1 MTRWNRKSDDLE
13 GQLRMSRPEPPAH
26 FIKSLSARIGE
37 ATHEQG
43 RHAAFRR
50 GFAVAVTVAVFG
62 ALASFGGL
70 SYAASGAAHGVKAV
84 KTAVTSSH
92 PRVAKETPAGNQYA
106 EKKTTICHHAGPRQR
121 VTITVANAALPAHL
135 AHGDTIGPCS

>member
-13 GQLRMSRPEPPAH
+13 GELRMSRPEPPAH

-43 RHAAFRR
+43 RHAALRR
-50 GFAVAVTVAVFG
+50 GFAVAVTVTVFG

-84 KTAVTSSH
+84 KTAVTSSQ

-135 AHGDTIGPCS
+135 AHGDTIGRCS

>member
-1 MTRWNRKSDDLE
+1 MARWNRRSDDLE
-13 GQLRMSRPEPPAH
+13 GELRANRPEAPAH
-26 FIKSLSARIGE
+26 FLKSLSLRIGE
-37 ATHEQG
+37 AAHEQK
-43 RHAAFRR
+43 RHGAFRR
-50 GFAVAVTVAVFG
+50 GLAAAVTVAVFG

-84 KTAVTSSH
+84 KKAVTSSQ
-92 PRVAKETPAGNQYA
+92 PRVVKETPAGNQYA

-135 AHGDTIGPCS
+135 AHGDTIGRCG